1 MIKFDGSFRCMMHM
15 MLNWPLDTIHVQ
27 EASCVCA
34 SISVCMAVPEHST
47 ECWEAWARWAAP
59 LSSRRNQ
66 SSDQSQSSE
75 PDWSARE
82 KKGVTSEKI
91 IFFPPCFSFF
101 VPFLLKFCN
110 KRSRFL
116 SICGEKKRCVPTR
129 KKKWEDR
136 RQRWEERVYFLFQGH
151 FATFILCL
159 GINPIQRWHACPRRR
174 RESLGEG

>member
-1 MIKFDGSFRCMMHM
+1 MITFDGSFPCLLHM
-15 MLNWPLDTIHVQ
+15 KLNWPLDTIHVQ
-27 EASCVCA
+27 EGSCVCVP
-34 SISVCMAVPEHST
+34 ISVCMAVPEHST

-91 IFFPPCFSFF
+91 IFSPLLLIFF
-101 VPFLLKFCN
+101 VSFLLKFSN

-116 SICGEKKRCVPTR
+116 SICGEKKEMCSHTKGSEKIGDRDGR
-129 KKKWEDR
+129 KGFIFSFKDTL
-136 RQRWEERVYFLFQGH
+136 QLLS
-151 FATFILCL
+151 FA
-159 GINPIQRWHACPRRR
+159 WA
-174 RESLGEG
+174 